1 MLQVVPDVRL
11 QPLPL
16 VLGAVSGVSVVDCGS
31 VLIGLNH
38 HVAITHSAL
47 EKRNRSKVGFENNP
61 AKSVEMKSC

>member
-1 MLQVVPDVRL
+1 MLQMVSDVRL

-31 VLIGLNH
+31 ILIGFDH

-47 EKRNRSKVGFENNP
+47 EKKIDQRWDLKIIQQNL
-61 AKSVEMKSC
+61 